1 MSPGYLRLVGLDLV
15 DAMEGWIEHGRSVA
29 HIAAPWGRFSAR
41 EVLLPLLQKAAF
53 PASWSDILK
62 GEVDIA
68 DDTHPTGPVYGN
80 DCSYAQLVFV
90 PDVKQPG
97 PVGRSFSSKLLVRF

>member
-41 EVLLPLLQKAAF
+41 E
-53 PASWSDILK
+53 
-62 GEVDIA
+62 
-68 DDTHPTGPVYGN
+68 
-80 DCSYAQLVFV
+80 
-90 PDVKQPG
+90 
-97 PVGRSFSSKLLVRF
+97 RFSCH